1 METSQLT
8 VMQYQNYWFLYDGNN
23 GLKKA
28 NSRFFLALSSQHS
41 QKEFLAKEQVS
52 IFMLYYFTMPQNVL
66 WKPLTELQIWEILFG
81 LQRKGLIHLNVN
93 PFVPNAHF
101 LYPLKN
107 IKEL

>member
-1 METSQLT
+1 MKSHLKHVKMPKKCSHHMETSQLT

-66 WKPLTELQIWEILFG
+66 
-81 LQRKGLIHLNVN
+81 
-93 PFVPNAHF
+93 
-101 LYPLKN
+101 
-107 IKEL
+107 